1 MKILTFFGLIL
12 VVVAITIGLK
22 IMPIQANSP
31 DNSQPIVELKENR
44 KLWRSQRF
52 KTYQFT
58 YQQQCFCV
66 PPANTPLKVSVK
78 NGKITQ
84 VINLN
89 TNQSITDLDFPNN
102 IDQLFEIIETAIKEN
117 ADEILVNYD
126 ATLGY
131 PTRIAIDYQ
140 TMLADDEV
148 TYLAENLVKLE

>member
-1 MKILTFFGLIL
+1 MKILTFFSLIL

-31 DNSQPIVELKENR
+31 DNSQQLVELKENR

-126 ATLGY
+126 ATFGY